1 MKHLKYAAITLSIHG
16 SLEIVGGLM
25 ALLPVSKTK
34 DYIFAMPFLRD
45 NLIMIGVIGIIF
57 GLLRIAAAIGLWRN
71 LLWSWWLAMIICII
85 TLILMIFMVPSGIG
99 DGILAGLATVWLLIA
114 RYGKLKIINR

>member
-1 MKHLKYAAITLSIHG
+1 MKHLKHAVIILFIHG

-45 NLIMIGVIGIIF
+45 NLIMIGIIGIIF

-71 LLWSWWLAMIICII
+71 LLWSWWLAMIMCII
-85 TLILMIFMVPSGIG
+85 TLILIIFMMPSGIG
-99 DGILAGLATVWLLIA
+99 DGILAGSTTVWLLIA
-114 RYGKLKIINR
+114 RYGKIKITNR